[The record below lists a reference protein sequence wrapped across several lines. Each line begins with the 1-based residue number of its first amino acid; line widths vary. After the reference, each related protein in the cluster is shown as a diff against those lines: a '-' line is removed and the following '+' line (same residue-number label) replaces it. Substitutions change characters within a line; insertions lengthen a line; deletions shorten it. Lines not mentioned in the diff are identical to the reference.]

1 MVIAIVKTGPLDRN
15 VGKIR
20 FFVGAASAERSFKPK
35 QDKPARS
42 VGATA
47 LRAAA
52 LHMID
57 VLVLSWKTVFFGAFY
72 LNEMTEAF

>member
-1 MVIAIVKTGPLDRN
+1 MAV
-15 VGKIR
+15 
-20 FFVGAASAERSFKPK
+20 FAERSFKPK

-42 VGATA
+42 VGPTA

-72 LNEMTEAF
+72 LNEIAESF

>member
-1 MVIAIVKTGPLDRN
+1 M
-15 VGKIR
+15 
-20 FFVGAASAERSFKPK
+20 AASAERSFKPK
-35 QDKPARS
+35 QDKLARS

-57 VLVLSWKTVFFGAFY
+57 VLVFSWKTVFFGAFY